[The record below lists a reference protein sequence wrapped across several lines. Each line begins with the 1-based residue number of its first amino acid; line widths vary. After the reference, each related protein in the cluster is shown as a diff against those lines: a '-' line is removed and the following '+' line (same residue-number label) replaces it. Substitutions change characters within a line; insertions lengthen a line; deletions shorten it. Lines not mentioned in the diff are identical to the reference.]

1 MRLLADD
8 PIPERDAAS
17 RPQRASRQQVEAFG
31 ADGAFNDL
39 EPQLLTRRG
48 AAGDVALVAGIG
60 EQALEPRK
68 APSNPGTDQAQAVTI
83 PAVGRASGRPAHG
96 PP

>member
-1 MRLLADD
+1 M
-8 PIPERDAAS
+8 
-17 RPQRASRQQVEAFG
+17 EAFG

-83 PAVGRASGRPAHG
+83 LDIGRASRPACPRAAMSRVAWMADRMPSSHSRRKW
-96 PP
+96 P